1 MSRIDG
7 IVVAE
12 ENREV
17 VMEGWRQEE
26 QMMIEKEMKV
36 CILILYSWKHS
47 RLKMFAV
54 LPPSAYECLCIK
66 GRAGGT
72 QFSHKPTSSRIITS
86 IFICE
91 SFRLP
96 VYGVLILAL

>member
-17 VMEGWRQEE
+17 VIEGWRQEE

-36 CILILYSWKHS
+36 CILYSWKHS

-66 GRAGGT
+66 GRAGVHN
-72 QFSHKPTSSRIITS
+72 FRINPRKSSRIS
-86 IFICE
+86 HKHFH
-91 SFRLP
+91 L
-96 VYGVLILAL
+96 

>member
-36 CILILYSWKHS
+36 CILEIFTGET
-47 RLKMFAV
+47 FAV
-54 LPPSAYECLCIK
+54 LPPSARECLCIK
-66 GRAGGT
+66 GRA

-91 SFRLP
+91 SFRLT